1 MGGFPMYGQSIGIDS
16 ENLTGLI
23 SRIKQGLPVSSLTR
37 LSKQLGVPEKRLLVV
52 ANIPQRTLTRRKK
65 EGRFKP
71 DESERVLRLARLY
84 EQAMKVFKRKESV
97 QQWFQSSVKGLGGK
111 TPLEFADTEPGAQEV
126 EDMLG
131 RIADGVFY

>member
-1 MGGFPMYGQSIGIDS
+1 MYGQSIGIDS

-84 EQAMKVFKRKESV
+84 EHAMKVLKRKESG
-97 QQWFQSSVKGLGGK
+97 QQWFQSSVKGLGGQN
-111 TPLEFADTEPGAQEV
+111 PA
-126 EDMLG
+126 
-131 RIADGVFY
+131 

>member
-1 MGGFPMYGQSIGIDS
+1 MYGQSIGIDS

-84 EQAMKVFKRKESV
+84 EQAMKVFKREESV

>member
-1 MGGFPMYGQSIGIDS
+1 MRGFPMYGQSIGIDS

-23 SRIKQGLPVSSLTR
+23 SRIKKGLPVSSLTR

>member
-1 MGGFPMYGQSIGIDS
+1 MYGQSIGIDS
-16 ENLTGLI
+16 ENLTGLF

-37 LSKQLGVPEKRLLVV
+37 LSKQLGVSEKRLLVV

>member
-1 MGGFPMYGQSIGIDS
+1 MYGQSIGIDS
-16 ENLTGLI
+16 ENLAGLI

-84 EQAMKVFKRKESV
+84 EHAMKVFKRKESV

>member
-1 MGGFPMYGQSIGIDS
+1 MYGQSIGIDS

-52 ANIPQRTLTRRKK
+52 ANIPQRTRTRRKK
-65 EGRFKP
+65 EGRFKR
-71 DESERVLRLARLY
+71 DEAERVLRLARLY

>member
-16 ENLTGLI
+16 ENLIGLI

>member
-1 MGGFPMYGQSIGIDS
+1 MYGQSIGIDS

-23 SRIKQGLPVSSLTR
+23 SRIKQGLPVSCLTR

>member
-16 ENLTGLI
+16 ENITGLI

>member
-1 MGGFPMYGQSIGIDS
+1 MYGQSIGIDS

-97 QQWFQSSVKGLGGK
+97 QQWFQSSVKGLGGR

>member
-16 ENLTGLI
+16 ENLTGLF

-37 LSKQLGVPEKRLLVV
+37 LSKQLGVSEKRLLVV

-84 EQAMKVFKRKESV
+84 EHAMKVLKRKESG
-97 QQWFQSSVKGLGGK
+97 QQWFQSSVKGLGGQN
-111 TPLEFADTEPGAQEV
+111 PA
-126 EDMLG
+126 
-131 RIADGVFY
+131 